1 MFSLNYFKNPD
12 DVLLKTTWTYRYK
25 IDAVTNQISR
35 FRSRWCARGDLEDA
49 SGIATFSATAA
60 IAIVRQM
67 ISLYEVKDCLGA
79 ARKSKSRKRARHH
92 RTSLALSATPRDSL
106 ALEVKDCLGAARKS
120 KSRKHLNKFWFKK
133 KGWLP
138 TEQPE
143 LI

>member
-1 MFSLNYFKNPD
+1 M
-12 DVLLKTTWTYRYK
+12 LKTTWTYRYK

-92 RTSLALSATPRDSL
+92 RHDGEVARHLRLALQEADDEKTNRD
-106 ALEVKDCLGAARKS
+106 GAADELVNRKS
-120 KSRKHLNKFWFKK
+120 LFRRQSAHARED
-133 KGWLP
+133 GWSCERPL
-138 TEQPE
+138 
-143 LI
+143 